1 MKQPTATVDSGHRLL
16 LGAFFLFIVFLFT
29 SFYVVQ
35 FIALFLLL
43 TIIASKIYSEYL
55 IRNLRIKR
63 RDKELRAFRYA
74 WTQVEILVENHGRLP
89 AYMLALN
96 DSPGGLAVFRNI
108 RGLCTLRANSR
119 LVITWQGYCAERGV
133 YTLGPVIVRG
143 CDPLGLFP
151 FHLSYPETTTLFV
164 YPAPAFADLKSPGGI
179 PLGTLLTPNALYED
193 LTRCRSLRPYHTGDE
208 PRRINWKASARVGAA
223 RGVEGSGLMVNEY
236 EATISFPV
244 FIFLNIARLDYSLRK
259 RDLYMERA
267 IEAAA
272 ALCLMASRQ
281 RQALGIIIY
290 SPQAATII
298 APSTFTL
305 VPILERLAAVKHG
318 SPESSSAESS
328 ASSAAAL
335 LLERGKYLPYGTR
348 LLYVGPDLG
357 DEAYRGLN
365 TLKRYHLSLEYLIID
380 EKTVPPLV
388 PGNSRRYQIKESGY
402 EIV

>member
-1 MKQPTATVDSGHRLL
+1 MVGSGRRLL

-35 FIALFLLL
+35 FIALFLVLI
-43 TIIASKIYSEYL
+43 IIASKIYSDYL
-55 IRNLRIKR
+55 IRNLRVKR

-119 LVITWQGYCAERGV
+119 LVITWHGYCAERGV

-164 YPAPAFADLKSPGGI
+164 YPAPAFANIKSPGGI
-179 PLGTLLTPNALYED
+179 PLGTLLTPNTLYED
-193 LTRCRSLRPYHTGDE
+193 LTRCRSLRPYHIGDE
-208 PRRINWKASARVGAA
+208 PRRINWKASARVGAV
-223 RGVEGSGLMVNEY
+223 RGAEGSGLMVNEY

-244 FIFLNIARLDYSLRK
+244 FIFLNIARLDYGLRR
-259 RDLYMERA
+259 RDLYMERS
-267 IEAAA
+267 IEVAA

-281 RQALGIIIY
+281 RQALGITVY
-290 SPQAATII
+290 SPQSTSII

-318 SPESSSAESS
+318 SPEPSSTESGV
-328 ASSAAAL
+328 SSAAAV

-380 EKTVPPLV
+380 EKTVTSLV

-402 EIV
+402 EVV

>member
-1 MKQPTATVDSGHRLL
+1 MKQRVSRAGSRLL
-16 LGAFFLFIVFLFT
+16 LGACFLFIVFLFT

-35 FIALFLLL
+35 FITLFLALI
-43 TIIASKIYSEYL
+43 IIASKIYSECL
-55 IRNLRIKR
+55 IRSLRIKR
-63 RDKELRAFRYA
+63 RDKELRAFRHT

-96 DSPGGLAVFRNI
+96 DSPGGLAVFRGI

-119 LVITWQGYCAERGV
+119 LVIAWHGYCAERGV
-133 YTLGPVIVRG
+133 YSLGPVIARG

-151 FHLSYPETTTLFV
+151 FRLSRPETTTLFV
-164 YPAPAFADLKSPGGI
+164 YPAPAFAGIKSPGGI
-179 PLGTLLTPNALYED
+179 PLGALLTPNTLYED
-193 LTRCRSLRPYHTGDE
+193 LTRCRSLRPYHSGDE
-208 PRRINWKASARVGAA
+208 PRRVNWKASARVGAA
-223 RGVEGSGLMVNEY
+223 RGGMESGGLMVNEY

-244 FIFLNIARLDYSLRK
+244 FIFLNAARLDYNPRK

-267 IEAAA
+267 IEVAA

-281 RQALGIIIY
+281 RQALGIAIY
-290 SPQAATII
+290 SPQATSII

-305 VPILERLAAVKHG
+305 VPILERLAAVKHDSPDLS
-318 SPESSSAESS
+318 SPESISP
-328 ASSAAAL
+328 SAAAT
-335 LLERGKYLPYGTR
+335 LLERGKRLPHGTR

-357 DEAYRGLN
+357 DEAYRGLDA
-365 TLKRYHLSLEYLIID
+365 LKRYHLSLEYLVID
-380 EKTVPPLV
+380 ERAMPPLV